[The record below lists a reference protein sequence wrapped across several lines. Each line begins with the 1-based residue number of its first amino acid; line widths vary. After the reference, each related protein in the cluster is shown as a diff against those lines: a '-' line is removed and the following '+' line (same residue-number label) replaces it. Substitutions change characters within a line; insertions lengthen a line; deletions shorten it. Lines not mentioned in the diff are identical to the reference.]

1 MKTDIIELKL
11 NTMHAISREIGQSL
25 DLDGTL
31 MAILEI
37 LSKNLSMKRGTII
50 LKNKSTGLLRIAAFH
65 DVNPA
70 EKKRGN
76 YQSGKGITD
85 LVFKTARP
93 FAVPI
98 VGKEPLLLDRTQ
110 ERYLTKENLALIG
123 VPILLDHHP
132 IGVLSADRLFESKIV
147 IQEDIRFLSIIA
159 TFIAQFVQL
168 SRQVEQ
174 REAKLFSEN
183 RSLRAEVSAIYNHFF
198 AVGISPPMQVLNK
211 ALQRAAP
218 SPTSVLLIGEPGTGK
233 TLAARIIH
241 ELSKRRRNP
250 FIKVNCAALPESLT
264 ESELFGH
271 EKGAFTGET
280 QIKKSLFEK
289 THHGTALIGEVGELS
304 LPVQTKL
311 LRFLQKH
318 EFQRLGST
326 QTRKSDARIIATTHI
341 DLSQAVEEGKFRSD
355 LFYRLNVFPIYI
367 PPLRKRKSD
376 IPILVDYF
384 VKKISKD
391 YGRPFHFSQECKKV
405 LSDYHWP
412 GNVRELENLIERVA
426 ILTETD
432 RIEPEMLPEYL
443 FDRSIMMDKTLV
455 MEDSESP
462 LETMEKKMLIEALA
476 RNDWIQQKAAR
487 EIGLSLRQMGYRI
500 KKFNL
505 KQIIQENKKS
515 NTFQQNQRPVNL
527 PDLKKSTTF

>member
-11 NTMHAISREIGQSL
+11 NTMQAISREVGQSL
-25 DLDGTL
+25 DLGGTL

-37 LSKNLSMKRGTII
+37 LSETLSMKRGTIT
-50 LKNKSTGLLRIAAFH
+50 LKDKSTGLLRGAAFYG
-65 DVNPA
+65 VNPD

-76 YQSGKGITD
+76 YQPEEGITD
-85 LVFKTARP
+85 LIFKTARP

-98 VGKEPLLLDRTQ
+98 VEREPLLLNRT
-110 ERYLTKENLALIG
+110 RARHLTKENLALIG
-123 VPILLDHHP
+123 VPILLGRHP
-132 IGVLSADRLFESKIV
+132 IGALLVDRLFDPKIA
-147 IQEDIRFLSIIA
+147 IQEDIRFLCTVA

-168 SRQVEQ
+168 GSQVQQ
-174 REAKLFSEN
+174 REAKLFTEN
-183 RSLRAEVSAIYNHFF
+183 RSLRAEVSAMYNHFF
-198 AVGISPPMQVLNK
+198 AVGISPPMQVMNK
-211 ALQRAAP
+211 ALQKAAP

-241 ELSKRRRNP
+241 ELSERRRNP
-250 FIKVNCAALPESLT
+250 FIKVNCAALTENLA

-271 EKGAFTGET
+271 EKGAFTGAT

-289 THHGTALIGEVGELS
+289 AHHGTALIGGVGELS

-311 LRFLQKH
+311 LRFLQKQ

-355 LFYRLNVFPIYI
+355 LFYRLNVFPICI

-384 VKKISKD
+384 VKKISRD
-391 YGRPFHFSQECKKV
+391 YGRLFQFSQECKKV
-405 LSDYHWP
+405 LSDYPWP
-412 GNVRELENLIERVA
+412 GNVRELGNLIERVA

-443 FDRSIMMDKTLV
+443 FDRSNMRDKTLV
-455 MEDSESP
+455 MGDSESP

-476 RNDWIQQKAAR
+476 RNNWVQQKAAR

-515 NTFQQNQRPVNL
+515 NTLQQNQRPVSSRGKAL
-527 PDLKKSTTF
+527 HHR